1 MTDEEWEKQRKRA
14 ILAAF
19 KTGRPVFAD
28 TDGELRYVDG
38 KGEPLADAAGVVQ
51 TPIPQTTAAT
61 YARALR
67 TSRAACVASAVTA
80 IANGVIGLWRPWYFV
95 FAAVMV
101 GSTIIWSRVH
111 RSQRALYGARK

>member
-1 MTDEEWEKQRKRA
+1 MTDEEWEQQRKRA
-14 ILAAF
+14 VLAAF

-38 KGEPLADAAGVVQ
+38 KGEPLAGVAQ
-51 TPIPQTTAAT
+51 KPTAAST

-67 TSRAACVASAVTA
+67 ASRAACISSALVAV
-80 IANGVIGLWRPWYFV
+80 ANGVVGLWRPWYFV
-95 FAAVMV
+95 LAAAMA
-101 GSTIIWSRVH
+101 GSAVVWSRVH